1 MSTDF
6 SKRPPVNENFSEPTG
21 LAFLD
26 LDNDKLSDLVAVSSG
41 FAEDDLLWHKNTG
54 SGFDTKANTV
64 YGELGGGRNAFYG
77 ADIDNDK
84 DIDLV
89 SAESGTD
96 DIKIWYNLEKG
107 TKWTATNDKNLNL
120 NGDFNGATKLFV
132 ADFGTDGWLD
142 IVGVADEDDDVSIWR
157 QTSKG
162 VFQSE
167 LYIDNN
173 LDGARA
179 VYAGDF

>member
-54 SGFDTKANTV
+54 SGFDTKAKTV

-77 ADIDNDK
+77 ADMDK
-84 DIDLV
+84 DGDIDLV

-96 DIKIWYNLEKG
+96 DIKIWYNFLADSKE
-107 TKWTATNDKNLNL
+107 TQWTPTNDKN
-120 NGDFNGATKLFV
+120 
-132 ADFGTDGWLD
+132 
-142 IVGVADEDDDVSIWR
+142 
-157 QTSKG
+157 
-162 VFQSE
+162 
-167 LYIDNN
+167 
-173 LDGARA
+173 
-179 VYAGDF
+179 